1 MIMVT
6 EKNTKAEILEAYD
19 ALLKK
24 VQEDKNNIPKQVQEE
39 KKKKEIVDKV
49 AQVSSESISQDI
61 ANLKSSLITSL
72 DELQTHLVSEFKKLE
87 EIRAAIA
94 VEKQYLED
102 LYSLFGQYRFVSC
115 YVGGSE
121 RKKEAFEHL

>member
-39 KKKKEIVDKV
+39 KK
-49 AQVSSESISQDI
+49 
-61 ANLKSSLITSL
+61 
-72 DELQTHLVSEFKKLE
+72 
-87 EIRAAIA
+87 R
-94 VEKQYLED
+94 
-102 LYSLFGQYRFVSC
+102 
-115 YVGGSE
+115 
-121 RKKEAFEHL
+121 RK